1 MPLILP
7 IAGRY
12 SGTYYSEDLGILN
25 DDGFEL
31 SMQAKA
37 QEINATDAYGMTLI
51 EAIYRGQDWRIR
63 FRAMEAA
70 KNGVIA
76 ALQPFGDAGGAGLN
90 PRLGVIARPFTDMT
104 QSLIL
109 SATAGTPAAGNP
121 STLTADEAIMSP
133 TNNTAM
139 LLTSKVREVPIEMVL
154 LPFTSGS
161 DVIPF
166 TIA

>member
-12 SGTYYSEDLGILN
+12 DGVYDELDLGILN

-37 QEINATDAYGMTLI
+37 QEINDTDAYGMTLI

-70 KNGVIA
+70 KDGLMT
-76 ALQPFGDAGGAGLN
+76 ALLVFGATGAGMT
-90 PRLGVIARPFTDMT
+90 PKLGVIGRRFTDMARAL
-104 QSLIL
+104 QLN
-109 SATAGTPAAGNP
+109 ATVGTPAEGNP
-121 STLTADEAIMSP
+121 STFDADQTIMSP
-133 TNNTAM
+133 ANNTAM
-139 LLTSKVREVPIEMVL
+139 LLTSKVREVPIELVL
-154 LPFTSGS
+154 LPFQVGN
-161 DVIPF
+161 DIIPF
-166 TIA
+166 SIA